1 VCAFC
6 SIFPEQLGRLAF
18 AGRFESQLPRIRCC
32 AADRS
37 PRHINVSAPLFLM
50 SFTGAEELQM
60 NSFFFSIL
68 ADFRHEESFHFAI
81 DPVQMQM
88 PI

>member
-1 VCAFC
+1 
-6 SIFPEQLGRLAF
+6 
-18 AGRFESQLPRIRCC
+18 
-32 AADRS
+32 
-37 PRHINVSAPLFLM
+37 M

-60 NSFFFSIL
+60 NSFSFSIL
-68 ADFRHEESFHFAI
+68 ADFRPEESFHFAI